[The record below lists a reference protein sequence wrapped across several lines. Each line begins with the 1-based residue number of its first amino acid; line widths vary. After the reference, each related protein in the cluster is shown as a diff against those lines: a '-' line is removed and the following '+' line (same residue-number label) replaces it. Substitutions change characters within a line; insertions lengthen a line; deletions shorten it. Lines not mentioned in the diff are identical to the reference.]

1 MDHPPTPPGPRT
13 CAQAAWLSAPSPIVA
28 PPHRSAISRAFS
40 GSPTPASMGYYD
52 PLCNDADDPDDANPF
67 HIDSEN
73 EDKQSSPLL
82 LSDPA
87 SVDATAAATA
97 AVMGTAGLADATTGD
112 VTAGIESTATMTD
125 PTDAT
130 VPSNLDVP
138 PAVNAAIVAAVVSA
152 LESSLAA
159 NLTPINTR
167 LMRMQ
172 AEILSNHGHVIKRLL
187 PALETKLTALA
198 GTLDSK
204 TMVLEAKGQSLLEKN
219 HCPGRYGHARC

>member
-13 CAQAAWLSAPSPIVA
+13 RAQAARLSAPSSIVA
-28 PPHRSAISRAFS
+28 PPHQTTIPRAFS
-40 GSPTPASMGYYD
+40 GSPTPAPTGYYNLLRD
-52 PLCNDADDPDDANPF
+52 GMDDPDDANPF
-67 HIDSEN
+67 HVNSED
-73 EDKQSSPLL
+73 EDKQSSPVL
-82 LSDPA
+82 LSNPA
-87 SVDATAAATA
+87 GVDAMAAATA
-97 AVMGTAGLADATTGD
+97 DVVGTAGLVGATPGD
-112 VTAGIESTATMTD
+112 VTAGIESTAAATD

-130 VPSNLDVP
+130 VPSNLAVP

-167 LMRMQ
+167 LTRMQ
-172 AEILSNHGHVIKRLL
+172 VEILSNHGHVTKRLL
-187 PALETKLTALA
+187 LALETKLTALA

-219 HCPGRYGHARC
+219 HCPGRYGHA